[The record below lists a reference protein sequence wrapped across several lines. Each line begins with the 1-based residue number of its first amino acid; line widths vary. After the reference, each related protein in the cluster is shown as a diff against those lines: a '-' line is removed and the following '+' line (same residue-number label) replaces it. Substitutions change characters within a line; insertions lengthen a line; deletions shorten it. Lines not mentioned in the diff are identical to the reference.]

1 MLSSLIHTSKIL
13 LILLLISSS
22 LGAQSIE
29 EEFTLKT
36 DKGELVGTL
45 LSPSADKIPLAIII
59 AGSGP
64 TDRNGNN
71 SMMTNNS
78 LKMLAEGLLSQDIA
92 TLRFDKRGIGASKEA
107 GIDESEL
114 RFDQMVEDV
123 AAWIDTLSKDSRFS
137 NITVIGHSEGSTI
150 GMIASQSKQVSKY
163 ISIAGPGERA
173 SDKITEQLVIQAP
186 AIVEMTNPILEKLNN
201 GETVDSIPPML
212 YSLFRPSVQP
222 YLISWFRYDP
232 KKEIAK
238 LDKPILII
246 QGTTDIQVSLSDA
259 DQLSKS
265 NRRSEKFIIEGM
277 NHVLKDA
284 DKDRIKNTT
293 TYNNPN
299 LPLSEGLIDVIV
311 DFIKK
316 EQ

>member
-1 MLSSLIHTSKIL
+1 MLSSLIHTSKTL

-22 LGAQSIE
+22 LGAQSI

-173 SDKITEQLVIQAP
+173 SDKIKEQLVIQAP

-311 DFIKK
+311 NFIKK

>member
-22 LGAQSIE
+22 LGAQSI

-173 SDKITEQLVIQAP
+173 SDKIKEQLVIQAP

-311 DFIKK
+311 NFIKK